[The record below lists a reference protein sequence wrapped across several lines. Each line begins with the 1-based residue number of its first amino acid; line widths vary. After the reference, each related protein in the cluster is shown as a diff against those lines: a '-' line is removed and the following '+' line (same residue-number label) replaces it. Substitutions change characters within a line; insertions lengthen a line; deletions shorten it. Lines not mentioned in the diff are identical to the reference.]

1 MKKSIS
7 FENATRY
14 FVVAFALFA
23 SLVAPALLPMLASAD
38 QLTARSVQLSSSSA
52 GATGVT
58 YAVEFTPAASAAAFV
73 VDFCSN
79 TPLIGETCTAPE
91 GLSLSSAT
99 TATAGFTREVLDA
112 NTIVL
117 TGTIAAPTPI
127 AVDID
132 NVTNPDEPG
141 LIYARV
147 VTYSNAESAALY
159 NSTNLGADTV
169 DSGSIAISI
178 NDSIGVSGA
187 VLESITFCVSGDE
200 IGPNCTNT
208 ETPVLL
214 LGEPTGDTV
223 ALSADSISE
232 GDIYA
237 QISTNASTGA
247 IVRLKSSAV
256 GCGGLMRA
264 GAPTAC
270 DIVPA
275 LAGGITAGQA
285 RFGVMVS
292 EGDDTGDN
300 PNGVFQVISGSG
312 YSDSDYALN
321 YTIGDASGVTSTY
334 GDPFLSTG
342 NAPANNKNVVLTF
355 GASVNNSTPA
365 GLYSADLSLIATGKF

>member
-117 TGTIAAPTPI
+117 TGAITAPTPI
-127 AVDID
+127 AVNID

-147 VTYSNAESAALY
+147 VTYSDAESAALY
-159 NSTNLGADTV
+159 NSTNLGADSV

-187 VLESITFCVSGDE
+187 VLESITFCVSGEE

-275 LAGGITAGQA
+275 LSGGITAGQA

-312 YSDSDYALN
+312 YSDSAYALN

>member
-58 YAVEFTPAASAAAFV
+58 YEVEFTPAASAAAFV

-117 TGTIAAPTPI
+117 TGAITAPTPI
-127 AVDID
+127 AVNID

-147 VTYSNAESAALY
+147 VTYSDAESAALY
-159 NSTNLGADTV
+159 NSTNLGADSV
-169 DSGSIAISI
+169 DSGSIAIAI

-187 VLESITFCVSGDE
+187 VLESITFCVSGEE

-275 LAGGITAGQA
+275 LTGGITAGQA

-300 PNGVFQVISGSG
+300 PSGVFQVISGSG
-312 YSDSDYALN
+312 YSDSAYALN

-334 GDPFLSTG
+334 GDPFLNTG